1 MGDFMRRRISVLV
14 AALLAL
20 ASGFTM
26 VWLSDT
32 EAGADEVTQTFACF
46 SPLTNQY
53 STFPLP
59 LSGEGSPSTVTPG
72 GTTTFSS
79 LDVTATVPTNLVVA
93 AIGADLIDFVT
104 DPALLGSIDPL
115 TGGDG
120 VNTVTNT
127 TTARYT
133 VSNDTVAGNTSATG
147 GTTAPYFIVFDGEN
161 PSTLQIYVET
171 SPGSWD
177 GSGTDGLVQVSIL
190 PVVIALTPNI
200 VAMSDGTENDMT
212 LAIATGPLPA
222 NPAGAPTLL
231 ERNNAP
237 LVLLNN
243 LGLQANFYCW
253 PGMSQG
259 AINPVTGLP
268 GPSAGFTPAPSVAI
282 DTVVVETTTTT
293 TTTLPPTTTTT
304 TTLPPTTTTTTT
316 LPPTTTTT
324 TTLPPTTTTTT
335 TLPPTTTTTT
345 TLPPLPRIVPRTG
358 SIVEGNSGTKVLQIP
373 VVLSAP
379 SGLTVTASWSTVSD
393 SAVAP
398 DDFVAASGTVSFAP
412 GETSKSVAVTV
423 KGDTLVE
430 GDEQFVVA
438 FSNPSNATLGGWFGL
453 GFGFITDDDPQ
464 IVPKTG
470 SIVEGNSGTK
480 VLQIPVV
487 LSAPSGL
494 TVTASWSTVSDSAV
508 APDDFVAASG
518 TVSFA
523 PGETSKSVAVTVKG
537 DTLVEGD
544 EQFVVAFSNPSNA
557 TLGGWF
563 GLGFGFIT
571 DDDPQIVPKT
581 GSIVEGNSGTK
592 VLQIPVV
599 LSAPSGLTVTAS
611 WSTVSDSAVAPD
623 DFVAASGTV
632 SFAPGETSKSVAVTV
647 KGDTLVE
654 GDEQFVVAFSN
665 PSNATLGGWFGLG
678 FGIIIDDDV

>member
-1 MGDFMRRRISVLV
+1 M
-14 AALLAL
+14 
-20 ASGFTM
+20 
-26 VWLSDT
+26 
-32 EAGADEVTQTFACF
+32 
-46 SPLTNQY
+46 P
-53 STFPLP
+53 
-59 LSGEGSPSTVTPG
+59 
-72 GTTTFSS
+72 
-79 LDVTATVPTNLVVA
+79 
-93 AIGADLIDFVT
+93 
-104 DPALLGSIDPL
+104 
-115 TGGDG
+115 
-120 VNTVTNT
+120 
-127 TTARYT
+127 
-133 VSNDTVAGNTSATG
+133 
-147 GTTAPYFIVFDGEN
+147 
-161 PSTLQIYVET
+161 
-171 SPGSWD
+171 
-177 GSGTDGLVQVSIL
+177 
-190 PVVIALTPNI
+190 
-200 VAMSDGTENDMT
+200 
-212 LAIATGPLPA
+212 
-222 NPAGAPTLL
+222 
-231 ERNNAP
+231 
-237 LVLLNN
+237 
-243 LGLQANFYCW
+243 ANFYCW
-253 PGMSQG
+253 PGVSQG

-268 GPSAGFTPAPSVAI
+268 GPSAGFTPGTSVAI
-282 DTVVVETTTTT
+282 DTVIVETPATT

-304 TTLPPTTTTTTT
+304 TTPTTTTTTT
-316 LPPTTTTT
+316 TTTTDDDHRRR
-324 TTLPPTTTTTT
+324 PRRAADDDDHDDGAADDDHDDV
-335 TLPPTTTTTT
+335 PPTTTTTT

-430 GDEQFVVA
+430 GDEVFVVA

-453 GFGFITDDDPQ
+453 GFGNITDDDPQIVPRTGSIVEGNSGTKVLQIPVVLSAPSGLTVTASWSTVSDSAVAPDDFVAASGTVSFAPGETSKSVAVTVKGDTLVEGNEVFVVAFSNPSNATLGGWFGLGFGNITDDDPQ

-544 EQFVVAFSNPSNA
+544 EVFVVAFSNPSNA

-563 GLGFGFIT
+563 GLGFG
-571 DDDPQIVPKT
+571 
-581 GSIVEGNSGTK
+581 N
-592 VLQIPVV
+592 
-599 LSAPSGLTVTAS
+599 
-611 WSTVSDSAVAPD
+611 
-623 DFVAASGTV
+623 
-632 SFAPGETSKSVAVTV
+632 
-647 KGDTLVE
+647 
-654 GDEQFVVAFSN
+654 
-665 PSNATLGGWFGLG
+665 
-678 FGIIIDDDV
+678 IIDDDV